1 MVRDRGERPQEDS
14 LTVHCYSMCDSSALL
29 GDLLGVSR
37 SVESYCV
44 PVLSIYHRIF
54 LGVFITLDCGNAIMI
69 NMLKKILR

>member
-1 MVRDRGERPQEDS
+1 VKDPKRTP
-14 LTVHCYSMCDSSALL
+14 LAVHCFCMCDSSALL

-69 NMLKKILR
+69 NTLKKIL